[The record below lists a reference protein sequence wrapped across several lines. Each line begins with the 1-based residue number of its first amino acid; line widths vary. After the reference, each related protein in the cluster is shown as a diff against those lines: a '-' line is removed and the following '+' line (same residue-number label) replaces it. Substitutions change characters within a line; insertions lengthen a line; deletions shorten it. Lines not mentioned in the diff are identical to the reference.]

1 MDWMWP
7 LLRPVVPWLLGIA
20 TCLVVFGAIRR
31 PLARRLRL
39 LKDGF
44 HQSVAAEP
52 TVLISNGKVI
62 HHNLEKLDMSIEE
75 LNDILGE
82 QGASGPHD
90 TTAAMAH
97 PDGIIGI
104 VLHRRHGKRHRLH
117 RRKRVRNG

>member
-1 MDWMWP
+1 MDPMEP
-7 LLRPVVPWLLGIA
+7 LVKMAAPWLIGIVIGI
-20 TCLVVFGAIRR
+20 VVLGAIRR
-31 PLARRLRL
+31 PLGRRLRGFR
-39 LKDGF
+39 DDF

-62 HHNLEKLDMSIEE
+62 HHNLEKLHMSVEE

-90 TTAAMAH
+90 ATAAMVH

-104 VLHRRHGKRHRLH
+104 VLHRRHRKRHRLH
-117 RRKRVRNG
+117 RRKRHGSS